1 MRFGIYCEIQTPPG
15 KSHSDMIW
23 EIMRQIEHAD
33 ECGFDVYSVIDH
45 HFFQK
50 FSISANPLAMF
61 AAAAQRTKRIRFRT
75 ALHTLPLENPMRL
88 AGMIAEAD
96 ILTNGRLECGLGRGH
111 AWLFGPSLLKERR
124 DIGAAFVRAI
134 VCSELGSLDALR
146 VEDRDPFVPGPGQVV
161 IDVRAAGVNDILE
174 LAFTQE
180 RFSYDGTFYKV
191 KDVSVVPR
199 PLQNP
204 HPKFYTGGTS
214 DITYQM
220 AGEKG
225 WGIFVPPLLPWKVLE
240 APLNIYKKACAEHK
254 HRPDIVYI
262 RPVYIDDD
270 QKTIRREVEP
280 ALHNFL
286 AFNAS
291 PVESLQ
297 GEEKKAELR
306 AKGYGFYASGALES
320 LTKLSYDEIVDQEIG
335 FIGPPDKVIRQIQ
348 ELQAKGGIGEL
359 AIVSNF
365 GGLDHWKSI
374 KTQHMFAKHVM
385 PAFQTARER
394 AAAD

>member
-1 MRFGIYCEIQTPPG
+1 MRFGIYCEMQTPPG
-15 KSHSDMIW
+15 KSFYDMTW

-61 AAAAQRTKRIRFRT
+61 AAAAQRTNRIRFRT

-96 ILTNGRLECGLGRGH
+96 ILTKGRLECGLGRGH
-111 AWLFGPSLLKERR
+111 AWLFGPSCLPLEESRPR
-124 DIGAAFVRAI
+124 YNEAI
-134 VCSELGSLDALR
+134 
-146 VEDRDPFVPGPGQVV
+146 
-161 IDVRAAGVNDILE
+161 DILE
-174 LAFTQE
+174 LAFTKDK
-180 RFSYDGTFYKV
+180 FSYDGQYYKV
-191 KDVSVVPR
+191 KDLSVVPK
-199 PLQNP
+199 PIQKP
-204 HPKFYTGGTS
+204 YPKFYTGGTS

-240 APLNIYKKACAEHK
+240 GPLGIYKKACAEHGQT
-254 HRPDIVYI
+254 PDIVYI

-270 QKTIRREVEP
+270 ENQIRKEVEQ
-280 ALHNFL
+280 AIYNFL

-291 PVESLQ
+291 PVDSIQ
-297 GEEKKAELR
+297 TEEKKAELR
-306 AKGYGFYASGALES
+306 AKGYGFYASGALDS
-320 LTKLSYDEIVDQEIG
+320 LTKLTYEQIVDEEIG
-335 FIGPPDKVIRQIQ
+335 FIGTPEKVIRQVRAL
-348 ELQAKGGIGEL
+348 EEKGGIGEL

-374 KTQHMFAKHVM
+374 KTQHMFAKHVI
-385 PAFQTARER
+385 PAFRQVGTAK
-394 AAAD
+394 AAD

>member
-1 MRFGIYCEIQTPPG
+1 MRFGIYCEMQTPPG
-15 KSHSDMIW
+15 KSYYDLTW

-33 ECGFDVYSVIDH
+33 DCGFDVYSVIDH

-61 AAAAQRTKRIRFRT
+61 AAAAQRTSRIRFRT

-88 AGMIAEAD
+88 AGMIAETD

-111 AWLFGPSLLKERR
+111 AWLFGPSAMPLEESRPR
-124 DIGAAFVRAI
+124 FNEAI
-134 VCSELGSLDALR
+134 
-146 VEDRDPFVPGPGQVV
+146 
-161 IDVRAAGVNDILE
+161 DILE
-174 LAFTQE
+174 LAFTRE
-180 RFSYDGTFYKV
+180 KFSYKGEFYNV
-191 KDVSVVPR
+191 KDVSVVPK
-199 PLQNP
+199 PIQKP

-240 APLNIYKKACAEHK
+240 GPLNIYKNACAEYAHE
-254 HRPDIVYI
+254 PDIVYI
-262 RPVYIDDD
+262 RPVYIDEDE
-270 QKTIRREVEP
+270 KAIRGEVED
-280 ALHNFL
+280 ALYNFL

-297 GEEKKAELR
+297 TDEKRAELR

-320 LTKLSYDEIVDQEIG
+320 LTKLTYDQIVEQEIA
-335 FIGPPDKVIRQIQ
+335 FIGTPEKVIQQ
-348 ELQAKGGIGEL
+348 VKNLETKGGIGEL

-365 GGLDHWKSI
+365 GGLEHWKSI

-385 PAFQTARER
+385 PAFRRHAVGAR

>member
-1 MRFGIYCEIQTPPG
+1 MRFGIYCEMQTLPG
-15 KSHSDMIW
+15 KSHYDLTW

-33 ECGFDVYSVIDH
+33 QCGFDVYSVIDH

-61 AAAAQRTKRIRFRT
+61 AAAAQRTGRIRFRT

-111 AWLFGPSLLKERR
+111 AWLFGPSSMPLEESRPR
-124 DIGAAFVRAI
+124 YNEAI
-134 VCSELGSLDALR
+134 
-146 VEDRDPFVPGPGQVV
+146 
-161 IDVRAAGVNDILE
+161 DILE
-174 LAFTQE
+174 LAFTKE
-180 RFSYDGTFYKV
+180 SFSYHGQYYNV
-191 KDVSVVPR
+191 ENVSVVPR
-199 PLQNP
+199 TVQKPY
-204 HPKFYTGGTS
+204 PKFYTGGTS

-240 APLNIYKKACAEHK
+240 GPLSIYKKACSDHG
-254 HRPDIVYI
+254 HQPDIVYI
-262 RPVYIDDD
+262 RPVYIDEDEK
-270 QKTIRREVEP
+270 QIRKEVEQ
-280 ALHNFL
+280 AIHNFL

-291 PVESLQ
+291 PVDSIQ
-297 GEEKKAELR
+297 SEEKKAELR
-306 AKGYGFYASGALES
+306 TKGYGFYASGALES
-320 LTKLSYDEIVDQEIG
+320 LTKLTYDQIVDQEIG
-335 FIGPPDKVIRQIQ
+335 FIGTPDKVIGQVKAL
-348 ELQAKGGIGEL
+348 EEKGGIGEL

-385 PAFQTARER
+385 PAFRSKTTGAV
-394 AAAD
+394 AAD